1 MDPYGLM
8 VLLVALVLVSACL
21 TAGLYGAM
29 YAVHKY
35 AGNRIP
41 DHSYRN
47 FDFDHVRK
55 EQLSEFLVRIAAITF
70 SATLVLHIL
79 EFGAVGFYIRAYPWT
94 ITFALFILESAAIAC
109 GLIYILK
116 LDRTRVVIFTSVAAA
131 LYICLYGIFIFQYLQ

>member
-55 EQLSEFLVRIAAITF
+55 EQLSEFLVHRRDHIFRDIGPSHF
-70 SATLVLHIL
+70 GIRRGRFLHQ
-79 EFGAVGFYIRAYPWT
+79 
-94 ITFALFILESAAIAC
+94 
-109 GLIYILK
+109 GL
-116 LDRTRVVIFTSVAAA
+116 SVDDHV
-131 LYICLYGIFIFQYLQ
+131 CTVHS